1 MNKLSSFITHHSSF
15 QRKTARFTLIE
26 LLVVIAIIAILASM
40 LLPALNKARE
50 SAQKTKCMGNLKQ
63 VMLAG
68 LGYAGDYKEYLY
80 CGDSCWVW
88 VFVDNGYLPKRTPS
102 AVCPSLEPQKFVDN
116 FQTYGGRLTS
126 ATPTRLRNFFKFPGS
141 SNNHLFLPLKH
152 IKYPSMYMQYGDS
165 RTANTN
171 NQNCAVVVGDSTTST
186 RFAMNHQG
194 RGNFAFLDGH
204 VGSLAGMEF
213 VNACKM
219 EYIVSENAKIYY
231 IDQYGIVKGY
241 FWFAKM

>member
-1 MNKLSSFITHHSSF
+1 MVSFSQGPNQTNS
-15 QRKTARFTLIE
+15 KKGNFTLIE

-50 SAQKTKCMGNLKQ
+50 SAQKTKCTGNLKQ

-68 LGYAGDYKEYLY
+68 LGYAGDYNEFLY
-80 CGDSCWVW
+80 CGISDWLTPLSEKTS
-88 VFVDNGYLPKRTPS
+88 YLPKKTPL
-102 AVCPSLEPQKFVDN
+102 ALCPSMEPGKFVDN
-116 FQTYGGRLTS
+116 YQIYGGRLS
-126 ATPTRLRNFFKFPGS
+126 NATPSRLRKIINIGGK
-141 SNNHLFLPLKH
+141 NHFFLPLKH

-194 RGNFAFLDGH
+194 RGNFAFVDGH
-204 VGSLAGMEF
+204 AGSLAGMDF